1 MSPADIGRTGRTGSA
16 AGSTGSEISAAS
28 AVSAGLS
35 IGAASGYAG
44 NAPLMEAIAIEAG
57 YKAQRGLPGAQ
68 DKLVVHG
75 AGFQALPG
83 RLLAILGAN
92 GCGKTTLLKTCIG
105 LLPPLGGRA
114 LLGGQDVTSLSP
126 RKRARIAAWVPQH
139 SESAWSFTARE
150 VVSQGRFAS
159 LGPFAPFR
167 PEDAEAV
174 DDAIEALDLRELADQ
189 SFSRLSG
196 GEARRV
202 LIARALAQD
211 TPLLALDEPAA
222 HLDPGRQME
231 LMESLAS
238 LAKAGKAVAVS
249 LHDVNSARRFADDV
263 LLIDRQGRCFFGP
276 PESVLSP
283 ERLEDAY
290 DTEFLH
296 GDHAGYGRYVLPL
309 ARKKKG
315 KPSS

>member
-1 MSPADIGRTGRTGSA
+1 MSPAKTGR
-16 AGSTGSEISAAS
+16 
-28 AVSAGLS
+28 
-35 IGAASGYAG
+35 AG
-44 NAPLMEAIAIEAG
+44 NAPLMEAIALDAG
-57 YKAQRGLPGAQ
+57 YRAQRGLPGAR
-68 DKLVVHG
+68 DKLVVR
-75 AGFQALPG
+75 AASFRALPG

-114 LLGGQDVTSLSP
+114 LLAGQDLASLNP
-126 RKRARIAAWVPQH
+126 RKRARIVAWVPQQ

-167 PEDAEAV
+167 PEDEDAV
-174 DDAIEALDLRELADQ
+174 DGALEALDLRELAER

-231 LMESLAS
+231 LMDTLAA

-249 LHDVNSARRFADDV
+249 LHDVNSARRYADDV
-263 LLIDRQGRCFFGP
+263 LLIDRQGRCYFGP

-283 ERLEDAY
+283 ERIEDAY
-290 DTEFLH
+290 DTKFLH
-296 GDHAGYGRYVLPL
+296 GDHAGYGRFVLPL

-315 KPSS
+315 KPLS